1 MKREEVTEKQENL
14 LRSLKPYQNYR
25 ALLLLDEAQKEPY
38 PLQRQAAG
46 AEKIHTLSS
55 QYKDMMFGSPEDIDE
70 WEALITQIVLSDRIP
85 PKRVLQNSGTEICK
99 DVSEAQDGSILGWV
113 EKIENVENDTEYILH
128 LDADG
133 KIYAPED
140 SSELFACFLQVKKIE
155 WGDCLDTR
163 NVIDMSYLFWFCSN
177 LEVLDVSGF
186 DTSRVTNMSDMFSEC
201 EQLKFLD
208 VSGFDTENVTDMY
221 GMFLNCKQ
229 LQSLDVSGFDTSHV
243 TNMARMF
250 SGCEQLTS
258 LDVSGFDTS
267 RVTNMTGMFE
277 WCMCLTSLD
286 TGKFDTS
293 NVQSMAWMF
302 FQCEQLRDLDIRG
315 FDRKGGVDRYQMFA
329 GCDAL

>member
-1 MKREEVTEKQENL
+1 MKREEVTEGQEKL
-14 LRSLKPYQNYR
+14 LNSLKPYQNYR
-25 ALLLLDEAQKEPY
+25 VLLLLDEAQKEPY
-38 PLQRQAAG
+38 PLQRQAAD

-55 QYKDMMFGSPEDIDE
+55 QYKDMMFGSPEDVDE
-70 WEALITQIVLSDRIP
+70 WEAIITQIVLSDRIP

-113 EKIENVENDTEYILH
+113 EKIEDIENDTEYILH

-163 NVIDMSYLFWFCSN
+163 NVIDMSHLFWFCSN

-208 VSGFDTENVTDMY
+208 VSGFDTENATDMY
-221 GMFLNCKQ
+221 GMF
-229 LQSLDVSGFDTSHV
+229 
-243 TNMARMF
+243 
-250 SGCEQLTS
+250 SGCKRLTS

-293 NVQSMAWMF
+293 NVQSMARMF
-302 FQCEQLRDLDIRG
+302 FQCEQLRNLDIRR
-315 FDRKGGVDRYQMFA
+315 FDRKGGVDRYQMFS
-329 GCDAL
+329 GCGAL